1 MTPCAQLERLQ
12 AYLDG
17 ELNAAAE
24 TDLRR
29 HLVDCEACAA
39 ELALYERVF
48 ASLASAET
56 WDPGPEL
63 TERILARVL
72 PSQVRRRWM
81 RALGWSYGFAAAGS
95 VACAVA
101 LLAQPSVRALFGTL
115 GVGAS
120 QRVAQAAVFIIDS
133 LALAMVRLASGWGLI
148 HEIGLRLSPVLR
160 ALTTVLA
167 RPGVD
172 VTLGL
177 ATMASAL
184 LLWWLRP
191 RDLGASQAR
200 ARRGIEHAGLLFL

>member
-1 MTPCAQLERLQ
+1 MPCAQSDRLQ

-17 ELNAAAE
+17 ELHPGAE
-24 TDLRR
+24 SELRR
-29 HLVDCEACAA
+29 HLLACEACAA

-72 PSQVRRRWM
+72 PSQVRRRWL
-81 RALGWSYGFAAAGS
+81 RALGWGYGAAAAAS

-101 LLAQPSVRALFGTL
+101 LLARPSARAMFGTL
-115 GVGAS
+115 GVEAS
-120 QRVAQAAVFIIDS
+120 QRLAQAAMFVIDS
-133 LALAMVRLASGWGLI
+133 LALAMVRLASGWGLLHDI
-148 HEIGLRLSPVLR
+148 ALRLNPVLR
-160 ALTTVLA
+160 ALTTLLA

-172 VTLGL
+172 LTLAL
-177 ATMASAL
+177 ATLASGL

-191 RDLGASQAR
+191 RELRAVPAR
-200 ARRGIEHAGLLFL
+200 TRKGIEHAGLLVL